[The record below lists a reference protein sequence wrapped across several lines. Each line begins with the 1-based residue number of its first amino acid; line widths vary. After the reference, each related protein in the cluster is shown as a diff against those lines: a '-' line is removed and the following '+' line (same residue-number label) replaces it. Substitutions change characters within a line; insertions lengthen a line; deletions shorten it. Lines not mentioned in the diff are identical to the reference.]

1 MKTRNFIMILLL
13 IVAGMQ
19 TAKAQYIMQVW
30 RSGASTPYVVN
41 DVDSVKFV
49 KAVTSIALSQE
60 SITVGRNETYQ
71 LSAIVLPEDADVKV
85 VAWESSDA
93 SIATVDE
100 TGLVTAFALGSCT
113 ITASTSDGSGL
124 SSWCQVKV
132 GDDTHGAV
140 NGHEYVDLGLP
151 SGTLWA
157 TCNVGAETAED
168 YGNYYAWGETDYKTE
183 YVWDNYVHWKRSDDY
198 RYLTIYR
205 YCLSEQYGNVDNLIE
220 LLPEDD
226 AATANWGEGWQ
237 MPSGEQIGELMDL
250 NYVTRTLYP
259 FDDNDPE
266 HPAGI
271 LITSKINGN
280 TIFLPAAGQWRNSDE
295 ASDVNNWVYYWSRT
309 LKRGDTSA
317 YNLGIKVRGYNDS
330 NSSSSRCY
338 GLSVRPVCVQE
349 TPYIWPITS
358 LEMTSTGLGLLVGEQ
373 ASLGVRNV
381 EPSYINPLKLVY
393 ESSDESVAVYDKFT
407 GYVTGVGLG
416 TCTITCRVTADGEA
430 VGVCQ
435 VTVSDGNPITI
446 DGHEFVDLGL
456 PSGVLWATCDVG
468 ARWFGDYGDSFAWGE
483 TETQS
488 NWNPYSWEFYK
499 YSWSSSS
506 NTLTKY
512 CPLSDYGFNGF
523 TDDLTELL
531 AEDDAATA
539 NWGAACKTPNKTQCE
554 ELVNNEYT
562 VITRATINNVAG
574 FKVISK
580 VNGNAIFFPR
590 DWGQDYGRYWTST
603 LNSETPSKAYIMYFS
618 SNYGRV
624 SYSENRC
631 SGFYIRP
638 IVVPDDTDEHEY
650 IDLGLPS
657 GTLWAT
663 CNVGA
668 ENPEDFGNY
677 FAWGETTMEQR
688 DSYNWNTYLYSE
700 GTKETITKYNTTDEQ
715 MELLPEDDAAT
726 VNWGSNWQ
734 MPSKEQF
741 NELLNDD
748 LTTRTTTTLNGVTGL
763 EITSKSNGKSIFLPA
778 AGYLRESGS
787 LEFGNQYGLYWSR
800 SRCAD
805 DSYWFAGRLYFTF
818 SIGTSDIWRFYAQS
832 IRPVRKQ

>member
-1 MKTRNFIMILLL
+1 MILLL
-13 IVAGMQ
+13 MVAGMQ
-19 TAKAQYIMQVW
+19 TTKAQYIMQVW
-30 RSGASTPYVVN
+30 KDGAMAPYVVY
-41 DVDSVKFV
+41 DVDSVRFI

-60 SITVGRNETYQ
+60 SITIGRNETYQ
-71 LSAIVLPEDADVKV
+71 LSATILPEDADVKDL
-85 VAWESSDA
+85 AWESSDA
-93 SIATVDE
+93 SIAIVDE
-100 TGLVTAFALGSCT
+100 TGLVTAVALGSCT
-113 ITASTSDGSGL
+113 ITASTIDGSDL
-124 SSWCQVKV
+124 SAQCQVKV

-183 YVWDNYVHWKRSDDY
+183 YVWDNYMHWKRSDDY

-237 MPSGEQIGELMDL
+237 MPSGEQIGELMDP
-250 NYVTRTLYP
+250 NYVTRTLLY
-259 FDDNDPE
+259 NDPE
-266 HPAGI
+266 YPAGV
-271 LITSKINGN
+271 LFTSKINGN
-280 TIFLPAAGQWRNSDE
+280 TIFLPAAGLYDGANNPNSGI
-295 ASDVNNWVYYWSRT
+295 YTYCWSRT
-309 LKRGDTSA
+309 LANISTSA
-317 YNLGIKVRGYNDS
+317 CILGLRVTSVGTVNTVYRY
-330 NSSSSRCY
+330 Y
-338 GLSVRPVCVQE
+338 GLPVRPVCVQE
-349 TPYIWPITS
+349 TPYIWPVMS
-358 LEMTSTGLGLLVGEQ
+358 LEMTSTELGLLVGEQ
-373 ASLGVRNV
+373 ASLSVKNV
-381 EPSYINPLKLVY
+381 EPSYINIKKLVF

-416 TCTITCRVTADGEA
+416 TCTITCHTANSSE
-430 VGVCQ
+430 VLGVCQ

-456 PSGVLWATCDVG
+456 PSGVLWATYDVG
-468 ARWFGDYGDSFAWGE
+468 AECLGDYGDSFAWGE

-488 NWNPYSWEFYK
+488 YWNAYSWDGYK

-531 AEDDAATA
+531 PEDDAATA
-539 NWGAACKTPNKTQCE
+539 NWGAACKTPNQIQCQ
-554 ELVNNEYT
+554 ELINSEYT
-562 VITRATINNVAG
+562 QIKSTTINDVVG

-590 DWGQDYGRYWTST
+590 EWEETYSRYWTST
-603 LNSETPSKAYIMYFS
+603 LNSENPSRAFIMYFS
-618 SNYGRV
+618 SGSCSV
-624 SYSENRC
+624 SYNDDRC
-631 SGFYIRP
+631 RGYFIRP

-787 LEFGNQYGLYWSR
+787 LEFGNQYGMYWSR